1 VARLAEYVEARE
13 LVRSLVIRDVRGQY
27 KGSVLGW
34 FWSLLNPLTTVV
46 IFTLFGA
53 VTKLAESIPPAAN
66 GRRVFVLHLITGL
79 IPWNAFAAA
88 LTGAAGAVVAQSA
101 LVTKVY
107 FPRGVVVLAK
117 LGALAFTAAIEM
129 TVLVIALLVA
139 GLMVLPWLPVV
150 LLLFVLQ
157 SMLALGFGLVFAVA
171 NVYFR
176 DVQYFLTLALQA
188 MFYATPIVYPIA
200 FVTDR
205 GGRLETLYRLNPLV
219 ELVEAYRDVL
229 YYLQWPSPA
238 RLAYLA
244 VWAVVALA
252 LGWATFT
259 RFEGRLAEEL

>member
-1 VARLAEYVEARE
+1 MATLAEYVESRE
-13 LVRSLVIRDVRGQY
+13 LVRSLVARDIRGQY

-34 FWSLLNPLTTVV
+34 LWSLLNPLTTVA

-53 VTKLAESIPPAAN
+53 VTKLSDTIAPAAN
-66 GRRVFVLHLITGL
+66 GKKIFVLHLITGL
-79 IPWNAFAAA
+79 IPWNAFSVA

-107 FPRGVVVLAK
+107 FPRGAVVLAK
-117 LGALAFTAAIEM
+117 IGALGFTALIEM
-129 TVLVIALLVA
+129 TVMLVALLIA

-150 LLLFVLQ
+150 LGLLVLQ
-157 SMLALGFGLVFAVA
+157 TMLALGFGLVFSVA

-188 MFYATPIVYPIA
+188 LFYATPIVYPISL
-200 FVTDR
+200 VPER
-205 GGRLETLYRLNPLV
+205 YVSLYRLNPLV

-229 YYLQWPSPA
+229 YYGHFPQA
-238 RLAYLA
+238 GRVGYLA
-244 VWAVVALA
+244 VWAVAALA
-252 LGWATFT
+252 LGWWVFH